1 MVSCVRTNTRMNAI
15 GRHLDLALFSG
26 QSGRRMLLSA
36 ILLLSGA
43 VSAQA
48 EDVVKVVL
56 KQSAKDQ
63 RVEYKTVLF

>member
-1 MVSCVRTNTRMNAI
+1 MVSCVSTNTRMNAI
-15 GRHLDLALFSG
+15 GRHLDLAMLSG

-36 ILLLSGA
+36 LLLLSGA